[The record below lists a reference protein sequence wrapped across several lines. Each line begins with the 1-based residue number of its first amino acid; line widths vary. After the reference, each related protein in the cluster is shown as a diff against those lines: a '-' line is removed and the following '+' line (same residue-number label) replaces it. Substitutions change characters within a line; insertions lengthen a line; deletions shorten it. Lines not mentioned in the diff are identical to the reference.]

1 MKILSSALFTGL
13 ATAGQRTVSEGWSAA
28 DQGGYSSASCQC
40 EIKCTPDIARETC
53 ASDIVAAIDMQFF
66 TAQKEKNV

>member
-40 EIKCTPDIARETC
+40 EIKCTPDIARYFPETT
-53 ASDIVAAIDMQFF
+53 IFEAATDKLEFNF
-66 TAQKEKNV
+66 